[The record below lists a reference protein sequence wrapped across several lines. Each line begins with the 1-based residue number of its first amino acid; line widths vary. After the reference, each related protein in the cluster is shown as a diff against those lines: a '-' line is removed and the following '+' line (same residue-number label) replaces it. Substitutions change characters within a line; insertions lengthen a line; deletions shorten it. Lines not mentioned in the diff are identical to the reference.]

1 MEPTKEVGHIGKSVL
16 IKGELSGSEDL
27 YIDGEIEGTIELRG
41 HSLTI
46 GPNGRIRANLNARD
60 VVIHGKVNGNVQ
72 ANERVDL
79 RKTAVLTGN
88 IVTKRI
94 AIEDGAFFKGGVDI
108 QKDTTTPAVDAR
120 REQPHAATAAAG
132 SSSAVGS
139 GKSTPAS
146 PVLSQMDHKKS

>member
-1 MEPTKEVGHIGKSVL
+1 MWKRKEDDTPTGATKLADYDQTSKETRMEPTKEVGHIGKSVL

-60 VVIHGKVNGNVQ
+60 VVIHGKVVGNVH

-88 IVTKRI
+88 MATKRI

-108 QKDTTTPAVDAR
+108 QKD
-120 REQPHAATAAAG
+120 
-132 SSSAVGS
+132 SA
-139 GKSTPAS
+139 
-146 PVLSQMDHKKS
+146 PV